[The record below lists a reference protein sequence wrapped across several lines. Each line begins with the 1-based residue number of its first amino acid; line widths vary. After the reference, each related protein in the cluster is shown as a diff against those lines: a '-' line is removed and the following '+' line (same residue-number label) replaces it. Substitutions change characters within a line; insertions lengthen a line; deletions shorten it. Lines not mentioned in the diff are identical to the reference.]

1 MNLPWSVEKFNAG
14 GFRGAKI
21 QKCWIAGFP
30 SIIPGYRI
38 ALKFTDK
45 NIKLWNVENMCC
57 VGKMQEVVRR
67 LNQITRVDIDFAND
81 RDEDNEVGCWGRK
94 EYDRPLDDS
103 NQLSSAEKPL
113 LDPSRNNKA
122 PSAPMALL
130 DEEDFEEDEKG
141 EFYYINEN
149 KPEGNQLRASAPPL
163 DRNSLDEN
171 ENL

>member
-1 MNLPWSVEKFNAG
+1 
-14 GFRGAKI
+14 
-21 QKCWIAGFP
+21 
-30 SIIPGYRI
+30 
-38 ALKFTDK
+38 
-45 NIKLWNVENMCC
+45 
-57 VGKMQEVVRR
+57 
-67 LNQITRVDIDFAND
+67 VDIDFAND
-81 RDEDNEVGCWGRK
+81 RDEEDEVGCWGRK